1 MATFSGDVQKLFP
14 LKSAGDV
21 IKLFR
26 QHLEHTDQP
35 DLVLLSIITGM
46 IENTLTSKC
55 AAAVPAAAAAAT
67 PKDELNESSTP
78 TPPPPPS
85 SSSLT
90 AQPVAIAGNT
100 SAAAAASPS
109 PSSPPSASSPQQF
122 DGLSNFPVVHFDA
135 VMELYERFKT
145 ILANVD
151 DDDND
156 NDDRKQPRYATREL
170 IKKVSDIVWNSLIR
184 TTYKDRAHLQSL
196 YSYLAGS
203 KLDCFGMALAVVAGC
218 QLLRYADVHLAIS
231 EDHAWVVFG
240 KSGSDT
246 IEVTWHGK
254 GTEDKRGQ
262 PVNAGCESHSWL
274 YLAGNP
280 VVCTRPMEVAAIVSS
295 INPSLSMTSACLE
308 VADLQQQLLWLLYDM
323 DQLQRYPM
331 GLGCL
336 GELEEVSGTTA
347 AAVERPSCEA
357 LYAESVKASRSFY
370 RNHHVYPYTYQGG
383 YYYRHNRYKEAF
395 SSWANAGDV
404 IRLYNYSRDDEEIY
418 KEFLDIANELIPL
431 VMKTESSGHSA
442 KSVLRDPQCFAN
454 LLR

>member
-1 MATFSGDVQKLFP
+1 MAFLGDIQKLFP
-14 LKSAGDV
+14 LKSTGDV

-26 QHLEHTDQP
+26 QHLEQTDEP
-35 DLVLLSIITGM
+35 DLALLSIVTGI
-46 IENTLTSKC
+46 IENTLTRKC
-55 AAAVPAAAAAAT
+55 VVPAA
-67 PKDELNESSTP
+67 

-85 SSSLT
+85 VET
-90 AQPVAIAGNT
+90 NQRTTT
-100 SAAAAASPS
+100 SAAASAAGANQLQNNSV
-109 PSSPPSASSPQQF
+109 AAAATQQPHVNV
-122 DGLSNFPVVHFDA
+122 DGLNNFPVIHYDV
-135 VMELYERFKT
+135 VIGLYEKFQK
-145 ILANVD
+145 ILSNVEPANGSEAVAATTTST
-151 DDDND
+151 N
-156 NDDRKQPRYATREL
+156 NNNKQQKNAAIITQTVPAYASREL
-170 IKKVSDIVWNSLIR
+170 IKKISDIVWNSLIR
-184 TTYKDRAHLQSL
+184 NKDRAHLQSL

-203 KLDCFGMALAVVAGC
+203 KLDCFGVALAVVAGC
-218 QLLRYADVHLAIS
+218 QMLGYVDVHLAIS

-240 KSGSDT
+240 STGTDT

-262 PVNAGCESHSWL
+262 PVTAGYESHSWL
-274 YLAGNP
+274 YLSGNP
-280 VVCTRPMEVAAIVSS
+280 VVCSRQMEVAAIVSS

-308 VADLQQQLLWLLYDM
+308 VADLQQQLLWLLYDLEH
-323 DQLQRYPM
+323 LQKYPM

-336 GELEEVSGTTA
+336 GELEEVSPTEG
-347 AAVERPSCEA
+347 RPNCEV
-357 LYAESVKASRSFY
+357 LYGESVKASKNYY

-383 YYYRHNRYKEAF
+383 YYYRQNMYKEALGA
-395 SSWANAGDV
+395 WANAGDV